1 MWCLSFTVWLT
12 SLSMKFLGPFM
23 LMHICF
29 LLISVPLVT
38 GVGWGGLC
46 SMPSFRSP
54 GAFHLELHLLL
65 CPSFLSVQKA
75 DGGWGRVWGL
85 WQRDCDGGSQAWKWH
100 ATQLLRFLGQDSIVW
115 PNLSA
120 REAGKH
126 ALVGIPG
133 WGAGGFWENPASLCY
148 IL

>member
-1 MWCLSFTVWLT
+1 MLT
-12 SLSMKFLGPFM
+12 
-23 LMHICF
+23 HICF

-75 DGGWGRVWGL
+75 DGGWGRVLRIVTERLRWGQPGL
-85 WQRDCDGGSQAWKWH
+85 EVARHTTAQVLGPGFNRVAQPKCKGSWETCSSWDPWMRSWWILGESSQS
-100 ATQLLRFLGQDSIVW
+100 LLHPLTTSQ
-115 PNLSA
+115 
-120 REAGKH
+120 EK
-126 ALVGIPG
+126 
-133 WGAGGFWENPASLCY
+133 
-148 IL
+148 